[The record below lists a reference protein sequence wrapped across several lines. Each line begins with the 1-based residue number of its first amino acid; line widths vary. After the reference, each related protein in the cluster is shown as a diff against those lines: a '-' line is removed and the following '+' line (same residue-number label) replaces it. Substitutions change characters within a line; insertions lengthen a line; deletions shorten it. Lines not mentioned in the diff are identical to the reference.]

1 MPACSLLFAPA
12 LLTGI
17 PSTQIERS
25 PTTYTQLKL
34 LKLQSKNIFT
44 DFTKFYFYLYSIKIS
59 KNIT

>member
-1 MPACSLLFAPA
+1 MPACSLLFTPA

-34 LKLQSKNIFT
+34 HKNIFT
-44 DFTKFYFYLYSIKIS
+44 FTKLYFLYLLY
-59 KNIT
+59 KN

>member
-25 PTTYTQLKL
+25 PTAYTQLKL
-34 LKLQSKNIFT
+34 LSFSLRIFLLILLSFTSIFT
-44 DFTKFYFYLYSIKIS
+44 L
-59 KNIT
+59 

>member
-34 LKLQSKNIFT
+34 LNFSLRIFLLILLSFISIFT
-44 DFTKFYFYLYSIKIS
+44 L
-59 KNIT
+59 